1 MRGGH
6 QMCIDTD
13 SQLIYLFG
21 GWDGNEDL
29 ADFWMFNICNKTWQL
44 LSSDTEQDGGPC
56 ARSCHKMCLDHK
68 RKLIF
73 SLGRYLDS
81 DVRNNTPL
89 KVTVLFIQ
97 GGVTY
102 WLKKSLVL
110 SSYLYCNHCIHFSF

>member
-13 SQLIYLFG
+13 SQCIYLLG

-29 ADFWMFNICNKTWQL
+29 ADFWMFNIHNETWKL
-44 LSSDTEQDGGPC
+44 LSSDTEEDGGPC

-73 SLGRYLDS
+73 TLGRYLDS
-81 DVRNNTPL
+81 EVRNSIAL
-89 KVTVLFIQ
+89 KVHT
-97 GGVTY
+97 TY
-102 WLKKSLVL
+102 TD
-110 SSYLYCNHCIHFSF
+110 